1 MIGPS
6 QLRRLERAS
15 RIAREKRPC
24 DCVAARNARL
34 QQMFDALPK
43 TMKGLTVFWLHPTKG
58 YRFRAVR

>member
-15 RIAREKRPC
+15 RIARGKRPEN
-24 DCVAARNARL
+24 CVTALNRRIDKL
-34 QQMFDALPK
+34 FEDLPK
-43 TMKGLTVFWLHPTKG
+43 TIRGATVFWLHPTKG

>member
-15 RIAREKRPC
+15 RIARGKRPM
-24 DCVAARNARL
+24 DCIAARNHRL
-34 QQMFDALPK
+34 QDAVNTQK
-43 TMKGLTVFWLHPTKG
+43 VYVGLTVFWLHPTKG